1 MAINFGLERKKFM
14 EAQKKLR
21 KEYEDA
27 GMTKEQILAMYE
39 YDLKQFNR
47 DIAFYRHT
55 QPLAT
60 NMEEDDEGGRNP
72 LLTKFS
78 ESLSVMQKPTESD
91 KFWWLDEIEDMALLK
106 RLIRLSAEDLELLDL
121 LAFQEHTQLEISIE
135 LKKSQSSVSQRVS
148 TIRKKINNPQNS
160 K

>member
-27 GMTKEQILAMYE
+27 GMTMEQILAMYE

-47 DIAFYRHT
+47 DIAYYRHSQQLT
-55 QPLAT
+55 SDA
-60 NMEEDDEGGRNP
+60 EDDEEGGRTP
-72 LLTKFS
+72 LLVKFP
-78 ESLSVMQKPTESD
+78 ESLSVTQKPTKSD
-91 KFWWLDEIEDMALLK
+91 KFWWLDEIEDMVLLR
-106 RLIRLSAEDLELLDL
+106 RLMLLSTEDLELIDM

-135 LKKSQSSVSQRVS
+135 LKKSQSSVSQRIN
-148 TIRKKINNPQNS
+148 TIRKKIKNPQ
-160 K
+160 